1 MVNLSV
7 IHRLYLFLFI
17 VTYDLAY
24 VSIYY
29 QFFFKVR
36 LKPDR
41 TRNLNFQKQKKG
53 TPSLCSKGGRFNY
66 FKAELMKKWSN
77 DLGM

>member
-7 IHRLYLFLFI
+7 IHRVSLFLFI
-17 VTYDLAY
+17 VTNDLGY

-29 QFFFKVR
+29 QFYFKVR

-41 TRNLNFQKQKKG
+41 SRNLNFQKQKK
-53 TPSLCSKGGRFNY
+53 
-66 FKAELMKKWSN
+66 KAPRINKTKQNPLS
-77 DLGM
+77 

>member
-7 IHRLYLFLFI
+7 IHPVSLFLFI

-29 QFFFKVR
+29 QFYFKVR

-41 TRNLNFQKQKKG
+41 SRNLNFQKQKTKG
-53 TPSLCSKGGRFNY
+53 TENQ
-66 FKAELMKKWSN
+66 
-77 DLGM
+77 

>member
-7 IHRLYLFLFI
+7 IHPVSLFLFTI
-17 VTYDLAY
+17 VTYDFAY

-29 QFFFKVR
+29 QFYFKVR

-41 TRNLNFQKQKKG
+41 SRNLNFQKQKTKG
-53 TPSLCSKGGRFNY
+53 TENQ
-66 FKAELMKKWSN
+66 
-77 DLGM
+77 

>member
-7 IHRLYLFLFI
+7 IHPVSLFLFI

-29 QFFFKVR
+29 QFYFKVR

-41 TRNLNFQKQKKG
+41 SRNLNFQKQNKKG
-53 TPSLCSKGGRFNY
+53 TENQ
-66 FKAELMKKWSN
+66 
-77 DLGM
+77 

>member
-7 IHRLYLFLFI
+7 IHHVSLFLFTF
-17 VTYDLAY
+17 TYDLANN

-29 QFFFKVR
+29 QFYFKVR

-53 TPSLCSKGGRFNY
+53 APRINKTKQNPLS
-66 FKAELMKKWSN
+66 
-77 DLGM
+77 